1 MTVLSLTWRG
11 HSRKVTWN
19 TIAKFAYRCFQKGLR
34 FSKLFQSFILD
45 FHIWNKNDRS
55 NDFLFLNFH
64 FVMLFNSSRK
74 QLLRIFLKFS
84 NKLTVV
90 NNVIEFMFSNTS
102 GKQCQGP
109 FVDNFME
116 LLEKVNSRVLV
127 TDCFWTC

>member
-19 TIAKFAYRCFQKGLR
+19 TIVKFAYRWFQKGLR
-34 FSKLFQSFILD
+34 FSKLFQSFVLD

-64 FVMLFNSSRK
+64 SVMLFNSSRK
-74 QLLRIFLKFS
+74 QLLRIFLKIS
-84 NKLTVV
+84 NKLTGA
-90 NNVIEFMFSNTS
+90 NNVIEFMFSNTA